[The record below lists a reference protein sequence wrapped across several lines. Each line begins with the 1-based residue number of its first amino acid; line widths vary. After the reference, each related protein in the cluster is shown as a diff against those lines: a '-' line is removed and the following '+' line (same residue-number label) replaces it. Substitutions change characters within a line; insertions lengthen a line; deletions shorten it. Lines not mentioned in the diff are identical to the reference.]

1 MGRTPKV
8 MTIELEA
15 SAPPV
20 ESYSQQKK
28 QHESQGQDRDSD
40 MSGSDSNEDDSDFRV
55 SRDVPGV
62 SLNNLSVKVRDDTL
76 FLFAKRRSLQGR
88 HTTVV
93 HRHSWNVPP
102 SIDMVKAK
110 AYLHCGV
117 FTLIAP
123 RKEAVPSVGARTF
136 YATPA
141 RNDENEDKISEEK
154 EEKGEGEGEELPSV
168 STVNLDDKSNTNET
182 THASSD
188 HVDKSREWDMIVDST
203 ESAKK
208 STDN

>member
-40 MSGSDSNEDDSDFRV
+40 MSGSDSNEDDSSFRV

-76 FLFAKRRSLQGR
+76 FVFAKRCSLQGR

-123 RKEAVPSVGARTF
+123 RKEAVPSVGVRTF

-141 RNDENEDKISEEK
+141 RNDENEDNISEEK
-154 EEKGEGEGEELPSV
+154 EEKGEGKGEELPSV
-168 STVNLDDKSNTNET
+168 STVNLDDKSDTSET
-182 THASSD
+182 THASSE
-188 HVDKSREWDMIVDST
+188 HVDNSRGT
-203 ESAKK
+203 
-208 STDN
+208 